1 MRVPEFEFPVIEKT
15 FKSIGTRDVKLYI
28 FEQAGAKKK
37 RAAILFFIGGTFAKN
52 PQSPAVFQ
60 QQANYFASLDMVAI
74 CVDYR
79 AGHDAG
85 FTPKHAIAD
94 AKSSVRWVRQ
104 HADELGVDS
113 EKIVMCGASAGGYVC
128 VSSIMFDHVDDDP
141 VYHQRSCN
149 HIPNALII
157 FGAGMDGVDIMQRRY
172 PEILDQ
178 AIEISPLHNIK
189 KGLPST
195 LWMCGTKEDNPA
207 IPSGLYVQNKL
218 FVERMVESG
227 NEIHFEEYEGMEH
240 GFFKYGRH
248 DNKYFHQTN
257 ARMAAFLGGMGF
269 IN

>member
-1 MRVPEFEFPVIEKT
+1 MKVPEFEFPVIEKT

-28 FEQAGAKKK
+28 FESSEAKKK
-37 RAAILFFIGGTFAKN
+37 QAAILFFIGGSFAKN

-60 QQANYFASLDMVAI
+60 QQANYFASLGMVAI

-79 AGHDAG
+79 ARHDAG
-85 FTPKHAIAD
+85 FTPKQAIAD

-141 VYHQRSCN
+141 VYHQRNCN

-178 AIEISPLHNIK
+178 AIEISPFHNIK
-189 KGLPST
+189 RLYHQLYGCVVQRRIPHRFLT
-195 LWMCGTKEDNPA
+195 VFMCKINYLSSAWWSLEMKSISKNMKEWNMVSLDTGDIITNIFTKRMR
-207 IPSGLYVQNKL
+207 GWQL
-218 FVERMVESG
+218 F
-227 NEIHFEEYEGMEH
+227 
-240 GFFKYGRH
+240 
-248 DNKYFHQTN
+248 
-257 ARMAAFLGGMGF
+257 
-269 IN
+269 